1 MPNFL
6 NIRISTCNV
15 CEGKEKNRMF
25 RSYNTK
31 CDPKYKYII

>member
-1 MPNFL
+1 MPNVL
-6 NIRISTCNV
+6 NIRISTSNV
-15 CEGKEKNRMF
+15 CEEKEKKHMF